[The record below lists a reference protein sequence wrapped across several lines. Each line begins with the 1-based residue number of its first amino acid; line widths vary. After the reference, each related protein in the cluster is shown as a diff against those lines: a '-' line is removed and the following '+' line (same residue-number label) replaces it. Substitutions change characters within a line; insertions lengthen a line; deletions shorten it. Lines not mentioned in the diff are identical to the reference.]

1 MKRKMKKFFSLLTLV
16 LLVMSLV
23 ACKESN
29 DNNED
34 NKPSKDD
41 KVEEVVNVKKDILN
55 EKQET
60 VYAILNKNGTK
71 QKVYVS
77 DLIIN
82 NQLDDEII
90 DMSNLTNIKN
100 VNGTEK
106 CSYTQNSLIWNANK
120 KNINYIGE
128 SNQELPVSV
137 SIKYYLDGIET
148 EYEDLVNKKGH
159 ITIKFDYTCNQ
170 SKVYT
175 INNKPVTIYVP
186 YLVISGM
193 CFNNKTVGNI
203 EGTNVK
209 VVNDGSKSF
218 ILTYAFPGLSEN
230 LNIENLEL
238 PSSAEISFDTTSFNL
253 DTTFSLVSNSILNA
267 IDVNAINDSKNE
279 LDVKIEELKT
289 QLMKVLEGTNKL
301 YLGTEALLEGINTLS
316 LKIKEMALGI
326 EELSKN
332 SQALRDGATQVFLQL
347 LDNVH
352 NEFSNNNITLDTLT
366 IENYETVL
374 KTLLTSPTDIQKEE
388 LINIASNTLD
398 LKLKDVPT
406 EYRDT
411 FKVLLFDNIQN
422 GKTMEEAIQI
432 ATTTLTNAS
441 IVNTIKSNESITPD
455 ETVYNALTSQGLDS
469 TTAGLIAKL
478 CTYLKLQNGGEAVNY
493 IETSKVMLT
502 DAQTFALA
510 SADENKE
517 TKIQTLCL
525 NLALN
530 DLKDKVNEA
539 VTKLNS
545 YKEFYEGLNT
555 YTGSIDYMASQ
566 IKDQELVAKLQELVS
581 GATEINNGT
590 KELDEKLNSF
600 YNEVIKEILDNYD
613 NNSNELFLR
622 LKYTMELV
630 VNYQMFTYL
639 PNGMTGKTTYIYT
652 TK

>member
-1 MKRKMKKFFSLLTLV
+1 MKRTMKKFFSLLTLV
-16 LLVMSLV
+16 LLAMSLV
-23 ACKESN
+23 ACKDNN

-41 KVEEVVNVKKDILN
+41 KVEEVVNVKKDIPN
-55 EKQET
+55 EKQEI

-82 NQLDDEII
+82 NQLNDEII

-128 SNQELPVSV
+128 SSQELPVSV

-148 EYEDLVNKKGH
+148 EYEDLVNKKGY

-209 VVNDGSKSF
+209 VINDGNKSF
-218 ILTYAFPGLSEN
+218 ILTYAFPGLSKD

-253 DTTFSLVSNSILNA
+253 DTTFSLVSNSILNV
-267 IDVNAINDSKNE
+267 IDVNTINDSKNE
-279 LDVKIEELKT
+279 LDVKIEELKNK
-289 QLMKVLEGTNKL
+289 LMKVLEGTNKL

-332 SQALRDGATQVFLQL
+332 SQALRDGATQVFVQL

-352 NEFSNNNITLDTLT
+352 NEFLNNNITLDALT
-366 IENYETVL
+366 IENYEIVL
-374 KTLLTSPTDIQKEE
+374 KNLLTTPTDIQKEE

-441 IVNTIKSNESITPD
+441 MVNAVKSNESITPD
-455 ETVYNALTSQGLDS
+455 ETVYKALTSQGLDN
-469 TTAGLIAKL
+469 TTAGLIAKI

-502 DAQTFALA
+502 DAKIFALA

-517 TKIQTLCL
+517 TKIQILCL

-566 IKDQELVAKLQELVS
+566 IEDQELVAKLQELVS

-600 YNEVIKEILDNYD
+600 YNEVIKEIFDNYD

-622 LKYTMELV
+622 LKYTMNLV
-630 VNYQMFTYL
+630 VDYQMFTYL

>member
-16 LLVMSLV
+16 LLAMSLV
-23 ACKESN
+23 ACKDNN

-41 KVEEVVNVKKDILN
+41 KVEEVVNVKKDIPN

-106 CSYTQNSLIWNANK
+106 CSYTQNSLIWKANK

-128 SNQELPVSV
+128 SSQELPVSV

-441 IVNTIKSNESITPD
+441 IVNAVKSNESITLD

-478 CTYLKLQNGGEAVNY
+478 CTYLKLQNGGEAVSY

-622 LKYTMELV
+622 LKYTMDLV
-630 VNYQMFTYL
+630 TNYQMFTYL

>member
-16 LLVMSLV
+16 LLAMSLV
-23 ACKESN
+23 ACKDNN

-41 KVEEVVNVKKDILN
+41 KVEEVVNVKKDIPN

-106 CSYTQNSLIWNANK
+106 CSYTQNSLIWKANK

-128 SNQELPVSV
+128 SSQELPVSV

-441 IVNTIKSNESITPD
+441 IVNAVKSNESITPD

-622 LKYTMELV
+622 LKYTMDLV
-630 VNYQMFTYL
+630 TNYQMFTYL